1 MEVQGH
7 AGPKTIKVVAK
18 RLYDTTPGRL
28 YFAESDDDY
37 EEMRKFPGGTFGCPE
52 CGLPFR
58 KPSRP
63 PGKRYH
69 FAFKPNTSCDHLPA
83 RPSHGGGGGP
93 MSEEHKWLQNR
104 LLVVC
109 RHAGHEAIP
118 EHRATDSDIYVPSAD
133 YAIEVQRWPT
143 DWKKR
148 TKARMDKGAKVLWMI
163 PDSMGN
169 EKNRSDALFSLP
181 CVRVRVHARGDENHP
196 LQPWNNKADN
206 HNAVLSVFATVA
218 RYDSTN
224 EKLVSARY
232 FDAIKFFR
240 QILDGRRAWYP
251 KNILEPLGLDY
262 AAWVLDSDFNAA
274 KLAAQKHHEAEQERR
289 RAELAAAQARR
300 EAEEEICRA
309 EHQRLERLLRE
320 AEERRRSPDESTPT
334 AIQRS
339 QEEHQRPSTV
349 PKDQPNQRQP
359 VKATPATHRATEYRP
374 MQRPISRTPLQ
385 APQQQ
390 LRTGGNQKLIVL
402 IAACVV
408 GTVVFMV
415 LVAMCSADPPDTQ
428 QTPSTDRSSLW
439 HRHHE

>member
-1 MEVQGH
+1 MTVQRH
-7 AGPKTIKVVAK
+7 AGPKTMKVVAK
-18 RLYDTTPGRL
+18 RLYDTSGRL

-37 EEMRKFPGGTFGCPE
+37 EEMRKFPGGTYGCPE
-52 CGLPFR
+52 CGLPFK

-63 PGKRYH
+63 ARTRYH
-69 FAFKPNTSCDHLPA
+69 FAFMPNLSCEHLPA

-118 EHRATDSDIYVPSAD
+118 EHRVTDSDIYVPSAD

-163 PDSMGN
+163 PDSMGS

-181 CVRVRVHARGDENHP
+181 CVRVRVHARGDENQP
-196 LQPWNNKADN
+196 LQPWDNKADN

-232 FDAIKFFR
+232 VDAIKFFR
-240 QILDGRRAWYP
+240 QILDGQRAWYP

-262 AAWVLDSDFNAA
+262 AAWVLDSDLNAA
-274 KLAAQKHHEAEQERR
+274 KS
-289 RAELAAAQARR
+289 AAQARR
-300 EAEEEICRA
+300 EAEQESRRAELAAARARHEAEEEVRRA

-320 AEERRRSPDESTPT
+320 AEERRNQKQSEPEPDAAQEIPEARQDPAADKQEDSQPEPHTVAPPRVVQPQPRPRPVSQIPPR
-334 AIQRS
+334 AAQRR
-339 QEEHQRPSTV
+339 RPSTR
-349 PKDQPNQRQP
+349 DD
-359 VKATPATHRATEYRP
+359 H
-374 MQRPISRTPLQ
+374 
-385 APQQQ
+385 
-390 LRTGGNQKLIVL
+390 KLIGIV
-402 IAACVV
+402 AACTVGVV
-408 GTVVFMV
+408 LLGV
-415 LVAMCSADPPDTQ
+415 LLAKCSFSDPNPPDPTPTYSTYDPWQ
-428 QTPSTDRSSLW
+428 QGR
-439 HRHHE
+439 